1 MEKLS
6 ERMFEGFSRESVD
19 FLWNIRFNNYRSWY
33 QEHKEE
39 CRRYVDGPMKALA
52 AQLLDT
58 LSREHPEM
66 GLVCKVSRIYRDTR
80 RLYGRPPYR
89 DCMWF
94 SIFSQVRS
102 PEGQTS
108 FYFELAPERYSCG
121 LGCWGATSQTMARL
135 RGIVDR
141 DPRRVEGL
149 MRQLEAQGE
158 FQLESRPY
166 KRPKGDPG
174 PLLAPLYNR
183 GTFYPGAVR
192 PGAERLPLSGPLVQ
206 LPAGGCLGSEAAS
219 VFRLIRPPPE
229 FLPRGRPCFPMCG
242 CAFYTGQGRK
252 DVLY

>member
-1 MEKLS
+1 MAVEKLS

-33 QEHKEE
+33 QGHKEE

-174 PLLAPLYNR
+174 PLLAPLYNSR
-183 GTFYPGAVR
+183 YFSINCDRNCEGELFTPELYDQV
-192 PGAERLPLSGPLVQ
+192 LSGFRFLVPWYNFLQ
-206 LPAGGCLGSEAAS
+206 EAVWDQKQPQFS
-219 VFRLIRPPPE
+219 V
-229 FLPRGRPCFPMCG
+229 
-242 CAFYTGQGRK
+242 
-252 DVLY
+252 